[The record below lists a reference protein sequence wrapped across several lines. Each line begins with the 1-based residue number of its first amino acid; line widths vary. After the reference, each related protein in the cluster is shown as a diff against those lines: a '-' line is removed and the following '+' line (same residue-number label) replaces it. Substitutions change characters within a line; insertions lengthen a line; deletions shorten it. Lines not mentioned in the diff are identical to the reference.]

1 MYEWIKK
8 KYMYVYIRTHVHT
21 AKYYSAIKKEWN
33 YVICG
38 NIDGLQ
44 RHYAFDEKKSDEKD
58 KYHITSLKALKIK
71 AFIDKQNR
79 LVIAKGRGQVWE
91 KWVKEVKILKK
102 SMVHY

>member
-8 KYMYVYIRTHVHT
+8 YMYIYIYTHVHT

-44 RHYAFDEKKSDEKD
+44 RHYAECNKSDEKD

-71 AFIDKQNR
+71 AFIDKENR

-91 KWVKEVKILKK
+91 KWVKEDKILKK